1 MPDLRPGMAIKWNN
15 EIYLVIDFQHIHM
28 GRGGSTTRAKLKN
41 VLTGQVREVS
51 LRDSDNYEEIRIDRQ
66 PAVLSYV
73 AGNEYHFMDNETFED
88 VTFTAEQLGSEVTD
102 YLKEGMEVTLL
113 YAEGNPLTIE
123 LPYFV
128 ELEVVE
134 TDPGLKGDTAS
145 GGSKPAK
152 LETGKVIQV
161 PLFIKIGDVIKID
174 TRTGRYIE
182 RVK

>member
-1 MPDLRPGMAIKWNN
+1 M
-15 EIYLVIDFQHIHM
+15 
-28 GRGGSTTRAKLKN
+28 
-41 VLTGQVREVS
+41 
-51 LRDSDNYEEIRIDRQ
+51 
-66 PAVLSYV
+66 
-73 AGNEYHFMDNETFED
+73 
-88 VTFTAEQLGSEVTD
+88 TFTAEQLGSEVTD